1 MRPLNVPFRAWIQ
14 ASRFP
19 SQSYIFFPL
28 LFGQGLWYMQ
38 SGQFSWGLA
47 ALTHL
52 YGLFIQLYIVYANDY
67 ADFEVDKTNRTYNIF
82 SGGSRV
88 LVEGKLNRRQVGMGI
103 AMTMVLSGAVGL
115 WLTLGWARWVY
126 WPLLAVSWAL
136 LWLYSFSPGRFSY
149 RGGGE
154 FLQMIGCGLVLP
166 LMGYSMQK
174 GTLSGFP
181 WPVLSYLLP
190 VQLAAAMTA
199 ALPDEPS
206 DRAGGKCTL
215 AVRLGSGPVKIIIIA
230 FYGFGFG
237 AFVLWAK
244 DHAELPAMI
253 LILAQPLFAL
263 AGMLVY
269 FFNGPAGTRRCNIFV
284 ALSIAATVFFTA
296 AASIHLFLMHSGF

>member
-1 MRPLNVPFRAWIQ
+1 MHRLNSHFRAWIQ
-14 ASRFP
+14 ASRLP

-28 LFGQGLWYMQ
+28 LFGQGLWYAQ

-67 ADFEVDKTNRTYNIF
+67 ADFEVDKTNRTYNLF

-88 LVEGKLNRRQVGMGI
+88 LVEGKLDRRQLGLGI

-115 WLTLGWARWVY
+115 WLTLGWGRWVY
-126 WPLLAVSWAL
+126 WPLLVSSWAL

-154 FLQMIGCGLVLP
+154 FLQMLGCGLVLP

-215 AVRLGSGPVKIIIIA
+215 AVRLGSGPVKVAIIA
-230 FYGFGFG
+230 LYGFGFS
-237 AFVLWAK
+237 AFVLWAWGR
-244 DHAELPAMI
+244 AGLPAMI

-269 FFNGPAGTRRCNIFV
+269 FFNGPAGTRRCNVFV

-296 AASIHLFLMHSGF
+296 ATGIHLFFRNSSF